1 MTIKN
6 GGSDQH
12 GSTHEEQPQP
22 VQGIGNRIKAAADA
36 IGSRKEA
43 ARLAGV
49 SDDMLYRYMR
59 EETPPRFEAIVRLAQ
74 AAGMSLDWM
83 ATGQEGSQATREG
96 TGHYDVAPEWAHS
109 RVREIDALL
118 AAEGELPLPPTRVAA
133 NETLQSALTDLRRI
147 ARLPTVPHELRVA
160 AARAGSIG
168 FGDQELAH
176 LHGLADASS
185 SQQSGQRLAEVADEL
200 EAAIR
205 EAGYRPPDLVLDG
218 FKTAMYVN
226 GMPRAAAVTL
236 LQFLDAHERKQRQ

>member
-1 MTIKN
+1 MTTKD
-6 GGSDQH
+6 GGTDQRN
-12 GSTHEEQPQP
+12 SAHEEQPQP

-83 ATGQEGSQATREG
+83 ATGHEQPAAHESAA
-96 TGHYDVAPEWAHS
+96 HYDIAPEWAQS

-118 AAEGELPLPPTRVAA
+118 ATEGKLPLPPTRVAA
-133 NETLQSALTDLRRI
+133 NETLQSALTDLRHI
-147 ARLPTVPHELRVA
+147 ARLPTVPHELRMA
-160 AARAGSIG
+160 AARAGSVG
-168 FGDQELAH
+168 FGDQELAL
-176 LHGLADASS
+176 LHGLAELPA
-185 SQQSGQRLAEVADEL
+185 SQQSGQRLAEVADDL

-205 EAGYRPPDLVLDG
+205 EAGYRPPDLILDG

-226 GMPRAAAVTL
+226 GMPRTAAVTL
-236 LQFLDAHERKQRQ
+236 LRFLDAHGRKEQQ

>member
-1 MTIKN
+1 MTINK
-6 GGSDQH
+6 GGSDQR
-12 GSTHEEQPQP
+12 GNAPEEQPQP
-22 VQGIGNRIKAAADA
+22 VHGIGNRIKAAADA

-59 EETPPRFEAIVRLAQ
+59 EETPPRFEAIVRLAH

-83 ATGQEGSQATREG
+83 ATGDGQSRVLHDDGGPYE
-96 TGHYDVAPEWAHS
+96 VAPEWAQS

-160 AARAGSIG
+160 AARAGSVG

-176 LHGLADASS
+176 LHGLSEASVG
-185 SQQSGQRLAEVADEL
+185 QQSGQRLAEVADEL
-200 EAAIR
+200 DTAIR

-226 GMPRAAAVTL
+226 GMPWAAAVTL
-236 LQFLDAHERKQRQ
+236 LRFLDAHERKEKQ

>member
-1 MTIKN
+1 MTINN
-6 GGSDQH
+6 GGSDQR
-12 GSTHEEQPQP
+12 GNAPEEQPQP
-22 VQGIGNRIKAAADA
+22 AQGIGNRIKAAADA
-36 IGSRKEA
+36 VGSRKEA

-59 EETPPRFEAIVRLAQ
+59 EETPPRFEAIVRLAY

-83 ATGQEGSQATREG
+83 ASGSEKPTARESSG
-96 TGHYDVAPEWAHS
+96 RYDVAPEWAQS

-118 AAEGELPLPPTRVAA
+118 AAQGELPLPPTRVAA

-160 AARAGSIG
+160 AARAGSVG

-176 LHGLADASS
+176 LHGLAEHPV

-205 EAGYRPPDLVLDG
+205 ESDYRPPDLILDG

-236 LQFLDAHERKQRQ
+236 LRFLDAHERKEQQ